1 MSRGRLVVVFAFAWC
16 AVMFAVL
23 APLAALWPSL
33 AWRNRL
39 SLLAGHLAA
48 RACLALAGIR
58 VVLASGREHLATRP
72 AVFLFNHT
80 NSLDFFINGLVARPG
95 WLVFGKRELTWLPFL
110 GWGWALGGHPLIK
123 RGDRAHWE
131 RVLARVER
139 LLRAGWCTII
149 APEGT
154 RSRDGALGE
163 FKKGAFHL
171 ALASGAPLVPIVI
184 RGGAPLFDRDG
195 PRPGTITVDVLPPVP
210 TSGWSADRLDEHIAA
225 VRAQFARA
233 LAGAG
238 LPGPAAGQA

>member
-1 MSRGRLVVVFAFAWC
+1 MSRGRLVVAFAFAWC
-16 AVMFAVL
+16 AVLFVLL
-23 APLAALWPSL
+23 APLAALWPTL

-80 NSLDFFINGLVARPG
+80 NSLDFFVNGLLARPG
-95 WLVFGKRELTWLPFL
+95 WLVFGKRELAFLPFL
-110 GWGWALGGHPLIK
+110 GWGWFLGGHPLIK

-131 RVLARVER
+131 RVLARVEA

-154 RSRDGALGE
+154 RSRDGTLGE

-171 ALASGAPLVPIVI
+171 AVASGAPLVPIVI
-184 RGGAPLFDRDG
+184 RGGAPLFGRDG
-195 PRPGTITVDVLPPVP
+195 PRPGTITVDVLPPVS
-210 TSGWSADRLDEHIAA
+210 TEGWSRDRLDEHVAA
-225 VRAQFARA
+225 VRGLYADA
-233 LAGAG
+233 LAAG
-238 LPGPAAGQA
+238 STAGHA

>member
-1 MSRGRLVVVFAFAWC
+1 MSRGRFVVAFAFAC
-16 AVMFAVL
+16 CGALFVLL
-23 APLAALWPSL
+23 APLAALCPTL

-58 VVLASGREHLATRP
+58 VVLASGREHLATKP

-80 NSLDFFINGLVARPG
+80 NSLDFFVNGLVARPG
-95 WLVFGKRELTWLPFL
+95 WLVFGKRELALLPFI

-123 RGDRAHWE
+123 RGDRAHWQ
-131 RVLARVER
+131 RVLARIER

-154 RSRDGALGE
+154 RSRDGRLGE

-171 ALASGAPLVPIVI
+171 AMAAGAPVVPIVI
-184 RGGAPLFDRDG
+184 RGGAPLFDRRG
-195 PRPGTITVDVLPPVP
+195 PLPGTITVDVLPPVP
-210 TSGWSADRLDEHIAA
+210 TLAWSVERLDEHVAA
-225 VRAQFARA
+225 VRATYARA
-233 LAGAG
+233 LEPTGRA
-238 LPGPAAGQA
+238 GPAPGQA